1 MVVFVYSL
9 ITLFTYFNVAYV
21 RDFEA
26 VTVNFTT
33 YSLAISSVLAC
44 QYSNDIT
51 ALGMCIALIC
61 DSYFAMRFKS
71 DCDEINYSPIENF
84 ARKSWTAEAFVS
96 ETNVFIQIVG
106 ASFIFAQIY
115 LNSVACVDSKSC
127 LYLSG
132 AILGFQVSRL
142 AQYLSQNILGLQLI
156 QSNMVCVTLAM
167 LSTLNLH

>member
-33 YSLAISSVLAC
+33 YSLAISSVLAY
-44 QYSNDIT
+44 QYSDDIT

-96 ETNVFIQIVG
+96 ETNVFIQIV
-106 ASFIFAQIY
+106 
-115 LNSVACVDSKSC
+115 L
-127 LYLSG
+127 
-132 AILGFQVSRL
+132 
-142 AQYLSQNILGLQLI
+142 
-156 QSNMVCVTLAM
+156 
-167 LSTLNLH
+167 